1 MRKPVTVSL
10 LLFSALIF
18 ISSCGALRD
27 AADIREP
34 RVTFSEMT
42 IQNINF
48 DGVTL
53 LFNFDVENPN
63 RFNVN
68 TEQYSYEFFINDQS
82 FLTGSRE
89 EPVRIERES
98 STTVQVPVSLNFSE
112 VYETFSSVLRQ
123 DSLSYQL
130 STEVEFDLALAG
142 KRRVPVTAGGKIPIP
157 RMPQVNFGGVDVKE
171 LSFSGAEVEISF
183 SVSNPNPF
191 GISVDNAAYQ
201 LVVNGREWLDTTLDQ
216 DIRVEGDEYREIK
229 IPIRLGT
236 SQLGPALLEMMSGNT
251 TFNYEVKGEAE
262 VSADIEGFPGAQ
274 LFPFELSGQYR
285 LN

>member
-34 RVTFSEMT
+34 SVTFSEMT

-112 VYETFSSVLRQ
+112 VYQTFSSVLRQ